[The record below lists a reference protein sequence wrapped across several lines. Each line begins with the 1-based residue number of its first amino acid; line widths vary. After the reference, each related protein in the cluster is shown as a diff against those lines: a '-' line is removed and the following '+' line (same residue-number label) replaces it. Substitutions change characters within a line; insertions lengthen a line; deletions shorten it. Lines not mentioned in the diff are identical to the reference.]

1 MDLPMCQINRRN
13 YTPKRVPLGF
23 TLIEMLV
30 VIAIIA
36 ILAGLLLPALAKS
49 KEKAKGIACVNNMGQ
64 ISKASIMYMD
74 DSRGVLMP
82 LYFQGGSPFMPSDFA
97 YDPGTYVV
105 QNGGGF
111 FWQDRLRVSGY
122 AKNAKIFSCPLLQA
136 VAAKSIGGGISTNH
150 ALGIGI
156 NYPELGVLA
165 LSGATS
171 VNWVKDSAV
180 SHPSRCIVFADAGS
194 VTVATKNLNPDLWL
208 PDTGFD
214 AALAQYYGGGAT
226 YFRDPS
232 DPAGFVSGDARSIPR
247 HNKRGT
253 FGFFDG
259 HGEIMKNS
267 KVGYSL
273 PRKNEGA
280 LWARDHR

>member
-1 MDLPMCQINRRN
+1 MRRIIWKN
-13 YTPKRVPLGF
+13 YTAKSVPLAF
-23 TLIEMLV
+23 TLIELLV

-82 LYFQGGSPFMPSDFA
+82 LYFQGGSPFMPTDFN
-97 YDPGTYVV
+97 YDPQSYIV
-105 QNGGGF
+105 QNPGGF

-122 AKNAKIFSCPLLQA
+122 AKNVKIFSCPSLKA
-136 VAAKSIGGGISTNH
+136 VAAQNLGGGISTNH

-165 LSGATS
+165 LQNVTT
-171 VNWVKDSAV
+171 VNWVKENAV

-194 VTVATKNLNPDLWL
+194 VTAATKNLINPDLWL
-208 PDTGFD
+208 PDTGYD
-214 AALAQYYGGGAT
+214 AALALYYGGGAT
-226 YFRDPS
+226 FFRDPS
-232 DPAGFVSGDARSIPR
+232 DPAGFVTGDARSIPR

-273 PRKNEGA
+273 PRKNVGA

>member
-1 MDLPMCQINRRN
+1 MCRINSRDHSARPLPG
-13 YTPKRVPLGF
+13 GF
-23 TLIEMLV
+23 TLIELLV

-49 KEKAKGIACVNNMGQ
+49 KEKAKGIACVSNMGQ
-64 ISKASIMYMD
+64 ISKASIMYMGD
-74 DSRGVLMP
+74 NLGMLMP
-82 LYFQGGSPFMPSDFA
+82 LYFVPGSPFMPSDFA
-97 YDPGTYVV
+97 YDPQSYIV

-111 FWQDRLRVSGY
+111 FWQDRLRISGY
-122 AKNAKIFSCPLLQA
+122 AQNAKIFSCPSLKA
-136 VAAKSIGGGISTNH
+136 VAARSIGGGISTNH

-165 LSGATS
+165 QSGVTS
-171 VNWVKDSAV
+171 VNWVKDNTV
-180 SHPSRCIVFADAGS
+180 SRPSGCIVFADAGS
-194 VTVATKNLNPDLWL
+194 VTVATRNLNPDLWL
-208 PDTGFD
+208 PDTGYD

>member
-1 MDLPMCQINRRN
+1 MRQINWRN
-13 YTPKRVPLGF
+13 YSSPRLARGF
-23 TLIEMLV
+23 TLIELLV

-36 ILAGLLLPALAKS
+36 ILAELLLPALAKS

-74 DSRGVLMP
+74 DSQGLLMP
-82 LYFQGGSPFMPSDFA
+82 LYFVPGSPFMPSDFN
-97 YDPGTYVV
+97 YDPQTYVV

-122 AKNAKIFSCPLLQA
+122 AKNPKIFSCPSLQA
-136 VAAKSIGGGISTNH
+136 NAARSIGGGISTNH

-165 LSGATS
+165 LPGAS
-171 VNWVKDSAV
+171 VNWVKDNSV
-180 SHPSRCIVFADAGS
+180 SRPSRCIVFADAGS

-208 PDTGFD
+208 PDTGYD

-273 PRKNEGA
+273 PRKNDGA